1 MPGRLLNM
9 PLCTETAAQKC
20 FPKKKNVLI
29 VVRIPAN
36 THQDCDVISDQ
47 WTALYEERP
56 PQRDFSWGPSILK
69 EKVMVNLRFIRCLI

>member
-1 MPGRLLNM
+1 M
-9 PLCTETAAQKC
+9 
-20 FPKKKNVLI
+20 FSKKNVLI

-36 THQDCDVISDQ
+36 THKEEDCDVISDQ

-69 EKVMVNLRFIRCLI
+69 EKVMVNLRTIRRLIWGHLLMTVSDPWS